1 MRLHRLEEGLLAALM
16 GVLVL
21 LTASQ
26 ILLRALFLVTLPW
39 ADPLIRH
46 LVLWTGFLGAMVA
59 CRLDKHIRIDAL
71 LRLSPPRWSGAMEA
85 AGSLFAAG
93 VCALLVWLAIQF
105 VANERSYGTASFWDV
120 PTWTLQLI
128 FPLAFG
134 VMAVRFLRRGISRIR
149 QLLGG
154 DGAS

>member
-1 MRLHRLEEGLLAALM
+1 MRLHKLEEGLLAALM
-16 GVLVL
+16 SVLVL
-21 LTASQ
+21 LTAFQ
-26 ILLRALFLVTLPW
+26 ILLRALFSVTLPW

-71 LRLSPPRWSGAMEA
+71 LRLSPPRWSGALEA

-93 VCALLVWLAIQF
+93 VCVLLVWTAIRF
-105 VANERSYGTASFWDV
+105 VADERSYGTVSFGDV
-120 PTWTLQLI
+120 STWLLQLI

-134 VMAVRFLRRGISRIR
+134 VMAVRFLRRGISRLR
-149 QLLGG
+149 KLRGS
-154 DGAS
+154 DGVS